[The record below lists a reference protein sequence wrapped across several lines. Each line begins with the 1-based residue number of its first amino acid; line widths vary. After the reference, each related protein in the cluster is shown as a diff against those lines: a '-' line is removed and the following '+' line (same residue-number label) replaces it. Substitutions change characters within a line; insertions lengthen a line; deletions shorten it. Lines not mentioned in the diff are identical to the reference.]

1 VSWNNIY
8 LPPILE
14 RIQTMITGDLNF
26 TTTDVSIMP
35 YLCGFESQITGT
47 LSPWCGVFSDAEL
60 KQYEYS
66 QDLRYYY
73 GMGPGTDL
81 PSKMMLPYLNALVR
95 MLAQG
100 PGINGTFANGTS
112 FTLPKI
118 LTSFMNDGQ
127 ITELGAATGIWD
139 NTTVLSGT
147 EIPEGYNYI
156 SSHFVSMRGT
166 VAFERLNCFVSPA
179 VKARDHV
186 MKARGEIK
194 IDEETVT
201 ITICPTQTGP
211 FATYTKLAKS
221 SSTSII
227 TETQVYTITSCA
239 PEITNCPAGKKTSTV
254 VTSKTVVPVEETST
268 STAWQ
273 SWTTSTTLVT
283 ASYTVTSCAPTV
295 TGCSVGELTS
305 TIYETVTWCPVTAT
319 ETGVASTSPS
329 AGAIGNGSGSGSATK
344 TSGSGSRS
352 GSGSKPS
359 KSTAT
364 LSATSSY
371 NRACTNK
378 PKPKPST
385 SLSATGYSSPT
396 TPATGIYN
404 TTSILSSSTSVPY
417 TNATSTLAHSN
428 STSTSS
434 LPNPT
439 PTSGSTNQTY
449 IRILINDAVYVVP
462 SCQDG
467 PGRSC
472 LMSEYVA
479 LVENK
484 VAAAGDLRTRCN
496 VTNTASPTVLKG
508 ASFFTNLA
516 DSWLA
521 QVAP

>member
-1 VSWNNIY
+1 VLTWQTEVSWNKIY

-14 RIQTMITGDLNF
+14 RIQTMITGNLNF
-26 TTTDVSIMP
+26 TTADVSIMP

-81 PSKMMLPYLNALVR
+81 PSKMMLPYLNALVG

-139 NTTVLSGT
+139 NTAVLSGT
-147 EIPEGYNYI
+147 EIPEGYDYI

-186 MKARGEIK
+186 MKARGEVK

-239 PEITNCPAGKKTSTV
+239 PEITNCPVGKKTSTV
-254 VTSKTVVPVEETST
+254 VTSKTVVPVEETSA

-319 ETGVASTSPS
+319 ETGLAATSTG
-329 AGAIGNGSGSGSATK
+329 AGAIGNGSGSGS
-344 TSGSGSRS
+344 SG
-352 GSGSKPS
+352 
-359 KSTAT
+359 TAT

-385 SLSATGYSSPT
+385 TLSATGYSSLT
-396 TPATGIYN
+396 TFATGIYN
-404 TTSILSSSTSVPY
+404 TTSLLSSSTSVPY
-417 TNATSTLAHSN
+417 THATSILAHSS

-516 DSWLA
+516 DSWVA